1 MPQITCPN
9 CGMTISLENRKEIDT
24 DLIKMATKK
33 GPRTFTELLHIT
45 KLSRKTLSLRLKTLC
60 EEGAIVKKEGLYKLN
75 GGSEFNG
82 HGGNFVRDFSRIVHD
97 RRIRTGL
104 MLITFLLF
112 SSASGYV
119 LGAFLIPEA
128 ANREPPIL
136 GNFTMALDISS
147 GVKDLYSWQV
157 VMAFNS
163 SEVKVLDI
171 VSSGL
176 IGSDFPFFLNTMN
189 ADEGTVMFG
198 GTLLGTAPGV
208 DGPGRLATIT
218 FGYFVNQYK
227 APAIVSGEGRFQTL
241 LLNSEGSNIF
251 VENFALTLNVIQ
263 NP

>member
-1 MPQITCPN
+1 
-9 CGMTISLENRKEIDT
+9 MTINLENRKEIDT

-45 KLSRKTLSLRLKTLC
+45 KLSRKTLSLRLRTLC

-75 GGSEFNG
+75 GGADFNG
-82 HGGNFVRDFSRIVHD
+82 HNGGFARDFSRILHD

-128 ANREPPIL
+128 THRDPVLL
-136 GNFTMALDISS
+136 GNFKMTLDINSD
-147 GVKDLYSWQV
+147 VKDLYAWQTII
-157 VMAFNS
+157 AFDP
-163 SEVKVLDI
+163 SEVRVLNI
-171 VSSGL
+171 ASSGFL
-176 IGSDFPFFLNTMN
+176 GEDFPFFFNGTNTN
-189 ADEGTVMFG
+189 EGSILVG
-198 GTLLGTAPGV
+198 GTLVGDVTGRN
-208 DGPGRLATIT
+208 GPGELATIT

-227 APAIVSGEGRFQTL
+227 TPEIVSDDGRFNTF
-241 LLNSEGSNIF
+241 LLNSEGLNIF
-251 VENFALTLNVIQ
+251 VENSNTLTLNAIQ